1 MYRNTN
7 YYFVML
13 LSEVTVITVFG
24 MIALTFKFNT
34 SSEREYIIATES
46 LSSENHRLVGR
57 V

>member
-34 SSEREYIIATES
+34 SSEREYIIVTES